1 VRRWLRPGGLAL
13 FVGVTALL
21 VLGWVLLADTLVKRA
36 VEGIGTRLV
45 GARVELGSADV
56 GLFPPALTLT
66 ALAVTDPDAPMTN
79 AVEVGRAA
87 LAVDGGA
94 LLGARLV
101 VDAMRVEGVRFGT
114 PRARSGALSP
124 GAKKTAAPSA
134 GPGLSLPSFDLP
146 DVGDILRDHPLTTV
160 ADAEALARDVRAARA
175 AWKERIAA
183 LPDQKTLEAYRERV
197 KALKESGGGGLGGL
211 LGAAGEA
218 RDLKRDIDRD
228 VAALQSARDD
238 LKADLAGYRRRAK
251 AVADGPAA
259 EARRLADLYAG
270 EGLAGV
276 GAAFLTEAAERWVRT
291 GLAWY
296 HRVQPLVER
305 AAQPHGDARAARP
318 LRAKGVDVRFPET
331 NPRPDFLVREAA
343 VDVALAGGTVSGTVR
358 DLTPDPEVLGRP
370 LTFAFAGARTA
381 DRGAVN
387 VNGTIDRVRPDDPR
401 DTFRLRLA
409 GAPVH
414 DLALS
419 RGGAAPVTLAQA
431 RADLAVDGA
440 RAGDALDVTLKA
452 DLSGAHF
459 AVPEAQGQAARA
471 LGSALAGVR
480 TAKVEADVTG
490 TVNAP
495 KVRVRSDLD
504 RIVADAVRG
513 LAAERVKALE
523 ADLTAAI
530 RDRAEARLADARGD
544 IDALDGDG
552 GVLGERRAELEAVL
566 KDALQGATRKLPF

>member
-1 VRRWLRPGGLAL
+1 VSL
-13 FVGVTALL
+13 FVGVTVLL
-21 VLGWVLLADTLVKRA
+21 VLGWVLLADTLVKRV

-45 GARVELGSADV
+45 GARVELESADV
-56 GLFPPALTLT
+56 GLFPAALTL
-66 ALAVTDPDAPMTN
+66 AGLAVTDPDAPMTN

-101 VDAMRVEGVRFGT
+101 VDDMRVEGVRFGT
-114 PRARSGALSP
+114 PRARSGALAP
-124 GAKKTAAPSA
+124 KARKPDAASS
-134 GPGLSLPSFDLP
+134 GPGLSMPSFDLP
-146 DVGDILRDHPLTTV
+146 DVGDILRDNPLTTV
-160 ADAEALARDVRAARA
+160 ADAEALARDARAARA
-175 AWKERIAA
+175 AWKERVAA
-183 LPDQKTLEAYRERV
+183 LPDKEKLEAYRERA
-197 KALKESGGGGLGGL
+197 KALKDAKGGGLEGL
-211 LGAAGEA
+211 LGAAGAA

-228 VAALQSARDD
+228 VDALQSARDD
-238 LKADLAGYRRRAK
+238 LKADLAEYRSRAK

-259 EARRLADLYAG
+259 EARRLADRYAG

-296 HRVQPLVER
+296 HRVEPLVER
-305 AAQPHGDARAARP
+305 AARAHGDTRAARP
-318 LRAKGVDVRFPET
+318 LRAKGVDVRFPEH

-343 VDVALAGGTVSGTVR
+343 VDVALKGGTVSGTVC

-370 LTFAFAGARTA
+370 LTFAFQGARTA

-387 VNGTIDRVRPDDPR
+387 VSGTIDRVRPDAPK
-401 DTFRLRLA
+401 DTFRLRL
-409 GAPVH
+409 GDAPVR

-419 RGGAAPVTLAQA
+419 RGGAAPVTLARA
-431 RADLAVDGA
+431 RADLAVDGS

-452 DLSGAHF
+452 DLSGARF
-459 AVPEAQGQAARA
+459 VVPEAGGQAARA

-480 TAKVEADVTG
+480 ETTVEADVTG
-490 TVNAP
+490 TVDAP

-513 LAAERVKALE
+513 LATERVKALE

-530 RDRAEARLADARGD
+530 REKAEARLADARGD